1 MVIFLSGR
9 GHFYHSL
16 KWYHYCRGF
25 SAPSWNGTILGS
37 YFLYMSIMVP
47 FLFHIFSHFAQMVPY
62 FGFQNF
68 SHYSNG
74 TFFVAEFCNFSIAFL
89 FVIFCTFN
97 ECYHFF
103 AHFSIGTL
111 FVTKFSHFSQMVP
124 FLFYFFRTLL
134 K

>member
-1 MVIFLSGR
+1 MVPLLSRIFGTILE
-9 GHFYHSL
+9 
-16 KWYHYCRGF
+16 WYHFRFIF
-25 SAPSWNGTILGS
+25 SVHVSNGTIFVS
-37 YFLYMSIMVP
+37 YFFALCSNGT
-47 FLFHIFSHFAQMVPY
+47 IFW
-62 FGFQNF
+62 F
-68 SHYSNG
+68 SKFFTLYSNG